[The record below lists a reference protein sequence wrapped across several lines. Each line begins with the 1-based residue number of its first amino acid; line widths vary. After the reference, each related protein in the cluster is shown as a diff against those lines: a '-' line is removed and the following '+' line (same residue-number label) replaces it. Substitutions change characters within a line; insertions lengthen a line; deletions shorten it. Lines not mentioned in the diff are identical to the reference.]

1 MKKLFV
7 ILISM
12 LLSAATI
19 TASGANWTK
28 TFIVTSGEEPTLNL
42 TKGDRVRVTEYD
54 YTSSSN
60 SYYIEIPAKMSE
72 ANLTES
78 AGGMWGMTFKTFKYF
93 GRNIE
98 VRKNNQASPSW
109 MRIGGC
115 ELREQR

>member
-28 TFIVTSGEEPTLNL
+28 TFIVISGEESSINL
-42 TKGDRVRVTEYD
+42 TQGDRVRVTEYD
-54 YTSSSN
+54 YTSSRN

-72 ANLTES
+72 ANLTEH
-78 AGGMWGMTFKTFKYF
+78 AGGMWDMTSSTFKYF
-93 GRNIE
+93 GRNIN
-98 VRKNNQASPSW
+98 VQKDRQASPSW